1 MAITG
6 SIQQKNG
13 KWYAV
18 LNMQQKNGK
27 WYAVLNMKDINGKRK
42 PKWIPTGYNARGNKK
57 KAEKFLEQQISKYSE
72 NALDGNANDILLAD
86 YALDGNAN
94 DILLADYF
102 ERWLPKIEKEVRPNT
117 FRSYKGNMKNHII
130 PYFSSRIFG
139 RKRYGCNSCVR
150 FILRTITNP

>member
-6 SIQQKNG
+6 SI
-13 KWYAV
+13 
-18 LNMQQKNGK
+18 QQKNGK

-86 YALDGNAN
+86 Y
-94 DILLADYF
+94 F
-102 ERWLPKIEKEVRPNT
+102 ERWLPKIEKEVRPN
-117 FRSYKGNMKNHII
+117 
-130 PYFSSRIFG
+130 FSGEKDTAATAVSG
-139 RKRYGCNSCVR
+139 SS
-150 FILRTITNP
+150 